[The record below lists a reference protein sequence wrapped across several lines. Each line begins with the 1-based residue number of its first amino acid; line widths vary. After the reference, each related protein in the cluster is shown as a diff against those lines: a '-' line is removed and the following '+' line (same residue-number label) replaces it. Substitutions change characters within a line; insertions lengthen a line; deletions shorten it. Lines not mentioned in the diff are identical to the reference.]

1 MYILFGNEILDSN
14 DIINLINKDSDFKVE
29 TDLTKSTKREDVIAL
44 KININIKNIDLNLK
58 FNQYDDIVFEKYLN
72 KAEEIF
78 MNFSNEKF
86 DYTKRIVVNAYKWDE
101 LSNSIYLIVA
111 LSDIS
116 LPLLKLNDVL
126 GRLLKQND

>member
-29 TDLTKSTKREDVIAL
+29 TDLTKSTKREDVISL